1 MVDGTL
7 TEAKTVRKR
16 KTHALYETAQ
26 GYIVT
31 DANGTAVTG
40 MQHDKDTAL
49 AALDAL
55 SPTRKKRSGSTRKR
69 ATPAPRQDADPHTSA
84 FGTDPNRVY
93 SFRYRVVELDDLIA
107 SNTATGGINPDYDAT
122 LQPRM
127 RERAASVRQVDQ
139 MAKNLVAEAYLWDFK
154 TLDKGAMIIGSD
166 LMVESGNG
174 RTLALRRARDTE
186 QERWDDYQAKLRGQA
201 AALGIADELEGK
213 AAPVLVRERISDVD
227 RAAFAREAN
236 AAPVLQMSPLEQA
249 RIDAGRLST
258 ETLLSLEVKEDQSID
273 KALRAAANRGFVAS
287 FTETLPENERAMLM
301 RKNGT
306 LNQMGIWRMKAALFT
321 RAFPGEAGERIAETF
336 LEALDSDVRNFENS
350 ISATLPR
357 ITRAESL
364 IASGQR
370 DEDLSMVDDVAKA
383 LDMLARLR
391 EQDMLPRHF
400 VEQANLF
407 ERELTPFQERLL
419 LHFDEIGRKPK
430 AIRGFFNAYADLV
443 EEAPQKGQVDMFG
456 DRIAPTKDQLLD
468 RIIGKKENAA

>member
-1 MVDGTL
+1 
-7 TEAKTVRKR
+7 
-16 KTHALYETAQ
+16 
-26 GYIVT
+26 
-31 DANGTAVTG
+31 
-40 MQHDKDTAL
+40 
-49 AALDAL
+49 
-55 SPTRKKRSGSTRKR
+55 
-69 ATPAPRQDADPHTSA
+69 
-84 FGTDPNRVY
+84 
-93 SFRYRVVELDDLIA
+93 
-107 SNTATGGINPDYDAT
+107 
-122 LQPRM
+122 
-127 RERAASVRQVDQ
+127 
-139 MAKNLVAEAYLWDFK
+139 
-154 TLDKGAMIIGSD
+154 
-166 LMVESGNG
+166 
-174 RTLALRRARDTE
+174 
-186 QERWDDYQAKLRGQA
+186 
-201 AALGIADELEGK
+201 
-213 AAPVLVRERISDVD
+213 VD

-258 ETLLSLEVKEDQSID
+258 DTLLSLEVKEDQSID

-370 DEDLSMVDDVAKA
+370 DDDLSIVDDVAKS

-468 RIIGKKENAA
+468 RIIGKKEHAA